1 MHSKGKSVCVFPLI
15 KISSLR
21 GAFVCLEND
30 HMYSTDNEGPKH
42 CVDYSTD
49 NEGPKHCVDYSTDN
63 KGPKNCVD
71 FSPLQR
77 YTASCIVCHVC
88 SQPFW
93 KPRISVSIACAF
105 SRICACVALRALHFS
120 AFI

>member
-1 MHSKGKSVCVFPLI
+1 MCVCVLPLI

-21 GAFVCLEND
+21 GACVHPEYD
-30 HMYSTDNEGPKH
+30 HMYSTDN
-42 CVDYSTD
+42 
-49 NEGPKHCVDYSTDN
+49 
-63 KGPKNCVD
+63 KGQKNCVD

-93 KPRISVSIACAF
+93 KPRMSVSIARAF
-105 SRICACVALRALHFS
+105 LRICARVAPRALHFS